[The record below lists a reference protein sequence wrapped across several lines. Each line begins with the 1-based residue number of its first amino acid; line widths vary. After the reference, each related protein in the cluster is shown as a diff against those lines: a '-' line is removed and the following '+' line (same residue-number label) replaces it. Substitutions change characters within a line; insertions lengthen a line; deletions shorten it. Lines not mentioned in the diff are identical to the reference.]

1 MVYAKRYIRIIVMA
15 ISYNSSIV
23 TTNLIACFDPGNPRT
38 YPGSGT
44 AIRDASGN
52 GYTGTLVNGPTYSSA
67 NGGVFVL
74 DGVNDYIDIPG
85 PNMASTN
92 YTIIGAAKYVVASG
106 RTFSGRN
113 NNWLMGQW
121 SNSTENYYAE
131 GWVAGSGT
139 GGPTPSDTN
148 WRIYAATGNI
158 AGDNYALYVN
168 GALVSTQSATGGS
181 QGPNGL
187 GIGCYF
193 PGVSE
198 FSNSQIGILLIYNTV
213 LTEAQIIQ
221 NFNAYRGRYGL

>member
-1 MVYAKRYIRIIVMA
+1 MS

-23 TTNLIACFDPGNPRT
+23 TSNLIACFDPGNPRT

-92 YTIIGAAKYVVASG
+92 YTIIGAARYVVAGG

-121 SNSTENYYAE
+121 GTTTENYYAE
-131 GWVAGSGT
+131 GWVSGVAS
-139 GGPTPSDTN
+139 GASDTN

-158 AGDNYALYVN
+158 ASDSYSMYTN
-168 GALVSTQSATGGS
+168 GVLTSGPSTGGS

-193 PGVSE
+193 PGLSE

>member
-1 MVYAKRYIRIIVMA
+1 
-15 ISYNSSIV
+15 
-23 TTNLIACFDPGNPRT
+23 
-38 YPGSGT
+38 
-44 AIRDASGN
+44 
-52 GYTGTLVNGPTYSSA
+52 VNGPTYSSV

-92 YTIIGAAKYVVASG
+92 YTIIGAARYAVAGG

-121 SNSTENYYAE
+121 GTTTENYYAE
-131 GWVAGSGT
+131 GWVSGVAS
-139 GGPTPSDTN
+139 GASDTN

-158 AGDNYALYVN
+158 ASDSYSMYTN
-168 GALVSTQSATGGS
+168 GVLTAGPSTGGS

-193 PGVSE
+193 PGLSE

-221 NFNAYRGRYGL
+221 NFNAYRGRYGI

>member
-1 MVYAKRYIRIIVMA
+1 MS

-23 TTNLIACFDPGNPRT
+23 TSNLIACFDPGNPRT

-52 GYTGTLVNGPTYSSA
+52 GYTGTLVNGPTYSSV

-74 DGVNDYIDIPG
+74 DGVNDYIDIPS
-85 PNMASTN
+85 PNLTSTN
-92 YTIIGAAKYVVASG
+92 YTIIGAARYVVAAG

-121 SNSTENYYAE
+121 NGSTENYYAE
-131 GWVAGSGT
+131 GWVSGVAS
-139 GGPTPSDTN
+139 GASDTN

-158 AGDNYALYVN
+158 ASDSYSLYTN
-168 GALVSTQSATGGS
+168 GVLTAGPSTGGS

-193 PGVSE
+193 PGLNE

-221 NFNAYRGRYGL
+221 NFNAYRGRYGI